1 MNPVFFFSELT
12 NCVVSIFSAE
22 YFSTILSVASVFI
35 SFLITLILDFKYLRN
50 TRKDLVEFKI
60 DKIRLEK
67 ELRSTLVKT
76 GESSIEDY
84 LVLLS
89 AKIRELYPDIVL
101 SIKVLLVKSLNEID
115 PTQSKVYIR
124 YAYPQQE
131 KGCKVIYT
139 IAKNTDF
146 SAIVS
151 QKNDF
156 IFISDIR
163 EYDTVSSVGY
173 KTEDL
178 SFKKQYNTT
187 IVFPIR
193 DEKPNGKNVIG
204 FVCIASPQKM
214 NNTKKNGELIGFMDI
229 AASGLSK
236 LLRHMESQKFLSALS
251 SIDVPRG

>member
-1 MNPVFFFSELT
+1 MNLSIFFSEFA
-12 NCVVSIFSAE
+12 NRVAGIFSAE
-22 YFSTILSVASVFI
+22 YFSIILSVASALI
-35 SFLITLILDFKYLRN
+35 SFLITFIFDFKYSRN
-50 TRKDLVEFKI
+50 TRKDLVDFKI
-60 DKIRLEK
+60 DKIKLGK
-67 ELRSTLVKT
+67 ELRATPIKID
-76 GESSIEDY
+76 ESSIEDY
-84 LVLLS
+84 LVLLN
-89 AKIRELYPDIVL
+89 AKIKELYPDIAL
-101 SIKVLLVKSLNEID
+101 SIKVLLVKSLNEND
-115 PTQSKVYIR
+115 LTQSKVYIR

-131 KGCKVIYT
+131 KDSNIIYT
-139 IAKNTDF
+139 IAQNTDF

-156 IFISDIR
+156 IFISDIK

-204 FVCIASPQKM
+204 FVHIASPQKM
-214 NNTKKNGELIGFMDI
+214 NNTKKNEELMGFMVI

-236 LLRHMESQKFLSALS
+236 LLRHMESQKSLSTLS
-251 SIDVPRG
+251 SIDVTRG

>member
-1 MNPVFFFSELT
+1 MNPSIFFSEIAK
-12 NCVVSIFSAE
+12 SIAGVFSAE
-22 YFSTILSVASVFI
+22 NFGIILSLTSAFI
-35 SFLITLILDFKYLRN
+35 SFLITFVLDFKYLRN
-50 TRKDLVEFKI
+50 VRKNLIEFKI

-67 ELRSTLVKT
+67 ELRTKLIKT
-76 GESSIEDY
+76 DESSIEDY
-84 LVLLS
+84 LVLLNT
-89 AKIRELYPDIVL
+89 KIKELYPDIAL
-101 SIKVLLVKSLNEID
+101 SIKVLLVKSLNESD

-124 YAYPQQE
+124 YAYPHQE
-131 KGCKVIYT
+131 KGCKAIYT

-156 IFISDIR
+156 IFISDIKA
-163 EYDTVSSVGY
+163 YDTVSSVGY

-214 NNTKKNGELIGFMDI
+214 NNTKKNKELMGFMDI

-236 LLRHMESQKFLSALS
+236 LLRHMESQKVLSALS
-251 SIDVPRG
+251 SIDVTHG